1 MKSLLVIAATTL
13 LLSSA
18 TFASTVEQE
27 SNSNFATATYQTKAE
42 AFDAGFDIVDNLKT
56 MTESQLR
63 HKLSLFGEDFVS
75 DITINGSEVTVT
87 ELATSPGDIQYKA
100 LVNVDYNYS
109 ANENNN
115 DD

>member
-1 MKSLLVIAATTL
+1 MKSLLVITATTL

-18 TFASTVEQE
+18 AFASTVEQE
-27 SNSNFATATYQTKAE
+27 SNTNFATATYQTKAE

-56 MTESQLR
+56 MTNSELR
-63 HKLSLFGEDFVS
+63 NKLSLYGEDFVT

-87 ELATSPGDIQYKA
+87 ELATSPGNIQYKA
-100 LVNVDYNYS
+100 LVNVDYNYT
-109 ANENNN
+109 ANENN